1 MWWCG
6 DCGNVFCVNDS
17 RCFPRHL
24 VPKVFPRF
32 LSAEFLSNLRLPHNY
47 MDSLVCWKWDTPHL
61 RFKFKFKC
69 DPKPQSF
76 AYSVMCFVILFIYLL
91 RFCVEIIEI
100 NLISRIGI
108 WSTIVYRR
116 NYRARFDTQQKM
128 RKKNQ
133 EPNWNVFQE
142 VFCFF
147 VFICIGCRLSLNQ
160 RAEKCASFEAVIIIG
175 QLFLLHSCILADLD
189 FASKPTYVYFYIFWL
204 IYSEFVLILGNWQ
217 CSPYCDSCCDTQIA
231 VVSIDLDFL

>member
-1 MWWCG
+1 MRSQTAIIRVLSH
-6 DCGNVFCVNDS
+6 VFCYSFHLFTSILCRNHRNKFD
-17 RCFPRHL
+17 FANRHL
-24 VPKVFPRF
+24 VNHCLPPK
-32 LSAEFLSNLRLPHNY
+32 LPSPVWHAAKN
-47 MDSLVCWKWDTPHL
+47 
-61 RFKFKFKC
+61 
-69 DPKPQSF
+69 
-76 AYSVMCFVILFIYLL
+76 
-91 RFCVEIIEI
+91 E
-100 NLISRIGI
+100 
-108 WSTIVYRR
+108 
-116 NYRARFDTQQKM
+116 
-128 RKKNQ
+128 KKNR

-142 VFCFF
+142 VFCLF